1 MDKNGAVVARYISFK
16 MVGLLVDVD
25 ELDPGIFES
34 EVCGDTEGRIVVF
47 SANVGE
53 GVKG

>member
-1 MDKNGAVVARYISFK
+1 MDKNGAVVARYIS
-16 MVGLLVDVD
+16 GLLVDVD

-47 SANVGE
+47 SVNVGE